1 MLWICD
7 VAEIEVFSQGRN
19 PMGVM
24 LLPSD
29 VIKHLELLSFMR
41 GMVPP
46 EEHILKVFKGVE
58 NEEEELSESS
68 DR

>member
-7 VAEIEVFSQGRN
+7 VAEIECLSQGRN

-24 LLPSD
+24 LLPND

-41 GMVPP
+41 GMVLP

-58 NEEEELSESS
+58 DEEDTPSE
-68 DR
+68 

>member
-7 VAEIEVFSQGRN
+7 CAEIEDFSQGRN

-24 LLPSD
+24 MLPNN

-41 GMVPP
+41 GMVQP
-46 EEHILKVFKGVE
+46 EEHILKVFKGE
-58 NEEEELSESS
+58 DNEEEESSESS
-68 DR
+68 